1 MFDDPIRKIDH
12 GRKARSD
19 NLHLDF
25 TKSGKGL
32 GDEYADDYAKKL
44 MAENPDVFL
53 DNDITGADAG
63 LKKDIDDI
71 FNGLMRNLNQLSN
84 VHFTPK
90 RLTKETTIR
99 TQNVPALQLEEAIPI
114 GVSEGQTK
122 SAREVFSIAP
132 KSMRDRAELTKEEKR
147 KERAHRKRQ
156 IRSHLQ
162 HKETTRKEKNREK
175 GIAQVGDRFMVKQIQ
190 Q

>member
-1 MFDDPIRKIDH
+1 
-12 GRKARSD
+12 
-19 NLHLDF
+19 
-25 TKSGKGL
+25 
-32 GDEYADDYAKKL
+32 

-63 LKKDIDDI
+63 LKKEIDDL

-90 RLTKETTIR
+90 RMTKESTIR

-114 GVSEGQTK
+114 GVSQGQTK
-122 SAREVFSIAP
+122 SAREVFQIAP
-132 KSMRDRAELTKEEKR
+132 KGMRDRAELTKGEKR

-162 HKETTRKEKNREK
+162 HKEIKMKEKNREK
-175 GIAQVGDRFMVKQIQ
+175 GIA
-190 Q
+190 